1 MYLIDQTYFIKQ
13 YHIPNLNE
21 MDSDVLSNLEQY
33 IDKDARSV
41 IKNALGYSL
50 FKEFDTYVIDGVLD
64 PLAPQK
70 WKDLVNGKEYLRDGE
85 LVKWKGIAYSEGLY
99 KSSFLVP
106 YIYHNWLNDNISQ
119 VTGVG
124 EKVVSAQNAINVNS
138 NQRSVGA
145 WNDFLSMYQGEILYK
160 LPTSSIVRGIKF
172 TDWTGTSFNDDIHL
186 IGFLEDNEVDFPNA
200 SKAIYNS
207 KNQLGI

>member
-41 IKNALGYSL
+41 VKDALGYVL
-50 FKEFDTYVIDGVLD
+50 FKEFDEYVINGELD
-64 PLAPQK
+64 ALAPQK
-70 WKDLVNGKEYLRDGE
+70 WQDLVHGKEYLKNDE
-85 LVKWKGIAYSEGLY
+85 MVKWKGLAYSEGISKNSL
-99 KSSFLVP
+99 LVP
-106 YIYHNWLNDNISQ
+106 LIYHNWLKDNISQ

-138 NQRSVGA
+138 NQRIVGA
-145 WNDFLSMYQGEILYK
+145 WNDFLSMYQGKILYK

-172 TDWTGTSFNDDIHL
+172 TDWTGTNFSDDIHL

-200 SKAIYNS
+200 LKAIYNS

>member
-1 MYLIDQTYFIKQ
+1 MYLIDPTYFIKQ

-50 FKEFDTYVIDGVLD
+50 FKEFDTYVIDGYLS

-160 LPTSSIVRGIKF
+160 LPNTSIIRGVKF
-172 TDWTGTSFNDDIHL
+172 TDWVGTNFNDDIHL
-186 IGFLEDNEVDFPNA
+186 IGFLEDNETDFPNA
-200 SKAIYNS
+200 LKVIYKS